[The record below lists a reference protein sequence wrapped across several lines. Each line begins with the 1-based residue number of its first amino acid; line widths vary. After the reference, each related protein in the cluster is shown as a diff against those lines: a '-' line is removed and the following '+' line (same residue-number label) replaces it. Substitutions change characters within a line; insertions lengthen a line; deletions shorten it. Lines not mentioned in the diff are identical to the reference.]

1 MESMAKRGLDNGKMF
16 DARTIF
22 LDPPSVHAGSFEIR
36 PSGDHAEKVC
46 ALFADFLMNRP
57 PEFRDR
63 IGFLNRGNFDLD
75 WAAVQGG
82 AALASWFESGNP
94 ICVSV
99 LLSGQDATADARMA
113 ALFETNVLGG
123 TLPSEAI
130 VKSRP
135 AVLQVVFPGAAEWIP
150 VVQLLSAALSA
161 MYFRALGCED

>member
-1 MESMAKRGLDNGKMF
+1 MFES
-16 DARTIF
+16 RTIF

-36 PSGDHAEKVC
+36 PSGEHAERVC
-46 ALFADFLMNRP
+46 ALFADFLLNRP

-63 IGFLNRGNFDLD
+63 IGFLNRGNFELD

-82 AALASWFESGNP
+82 AALATWLESGEP

-99 LLSGQDATADARMA
+99 MLSGQNHAADGQMA
-113 ALFETNVLGG
+113 SLFETNILGAKLPGEAVLD
-123 TLPSEAI
+123 
-130 VKSRP
+130 SRP
-135 AVLQVVFPGAAEWIP
+135 AVLQVIFPGAPEWTP